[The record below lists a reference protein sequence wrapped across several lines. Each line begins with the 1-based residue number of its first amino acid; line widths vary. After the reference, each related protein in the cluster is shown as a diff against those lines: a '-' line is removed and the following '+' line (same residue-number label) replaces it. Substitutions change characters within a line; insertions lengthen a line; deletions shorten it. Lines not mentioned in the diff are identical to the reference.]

1 MNYLKL
7 RNRLAIYT
15 YRCRLELVNPKP
27 IHIVISKKTLII
39 AVSLVFAVALVIY
52 SRRPRLVEVEIH
64 TLADGEVQATVA
76 NTRVGTIK
84 ACRRAYLAPAT
95 GGQVAALHVR
105 ESDKV
110 KQGQLLLE
118 VWNQD
123 LKAQVELQKAQI
135 EASRASAEQA
145 CYLAGGAEREAER
158 LSRLQ
163 QNKQIV
169 SVEQVDKSVTG
180 SKSQRAACRAARL
193 ATEVAGAQLAV
204 AEAAVRRT
212 MVLAP
217 FDGTVAEVNAELGEF
232 VTPSPPGIP
241 TLPPIDLLDVSCL
254 TVSAPID
261 EVDAAAIRTGMK
273 ACVSLDAFA
282 DKRCSGVVTRIAPYV
297 LEKEKQARTV
307 EVEVTLKDPKD
318 LAELLPGYSAD
329 IEVLLAQKDRAL
341 RLPAEA
347 ILENNRVLLIDDN
360 NVLHEKTFQPGLANW
375 NFTEVLAGLKAGDR
389 VVLSVGKEGV
399 VDGAQVSIKP

>member
-1 MNYLKL
+1 MN
-7 RNRLAIYT
+7 
-15 YRCRLELVNPKP
+15 
-27 IHIVISKKTLII
+27 SKKILLSVI
-39 AVSLVFAVALVIY
+39 ALVSIVAVIVY
-52 SRRPRLVEVEIH
+52 VRRPQPIDVNVY
-64 TLADGEVQATVA
+64 TLSAGEVLATVA

-123 LKAQVELQKAQI
+123 LKAQVDLKKVQIKAH
-135 EASRASAEQA
+135 RATAEQT
-145 CYLAGGAEREAER
+145 CELASGAEREAAR
-158 LSRLQ
+158 LTKLQ
-163 QNKQIV
+163 KNKQIV
-169 SVEQVDKSVTG
+169 SVEQVDKSVTN
-180 SKSQRAACRAARL
+180 SLAQRAACRAATL
-193 ATEVAGAQLAV
+193 AIDVAKAELAV

-212 MVLAP
+212 LVLAP
-217 FDGTVAEVNAELGEF
+217 FDGSVAEVNAELGEF

-261 EVDAAAIRTGMK
+261 EVDAAAIRTGMS

-282 DKRCSGVVTRIAPYV
+282 DKRCSGIVTRIAPYV

-329 IEVLLAQKDRAL
+329 IEILVSKKENVL

-347 ILENNRVLLIDDN
+347 ILENNRVLLVDEN
-360 NVLHEKTFQPGLANW
+360 NVIHEQSFQPGLSNW
-375 NFTEVLAGLKAGDR
+375 TFTEVLSGLNSGDR
-389 VVLSVGKEGV
+389 VVLSIGKEGV
-399 VDGAQVSIKP
+399 VDGAMVRFKP

>member
-1 MNYLKL
+1 
-7 RNRLAIYT
+7 
-15 YRCRLELVNPKP
+15 
-27 IHIVISKKTLII
+27 
-39 AVSLVFAVALVIY
+39 
-52 SRRPRLVEVEIH
+52 VEVEAH
-64 TLADGEVQATVA
+64 SLSRGEVQAAVA

-95 GGQVAALHVR
+95 GGQVAALHVK
-105 ESDKV
+105 EGAKV

-135 EASRASAEQA
+135 KANRASAEQA
-145 CYLAGGAEREAER
+145 CQLAGGAEREADR

-163 QNKQIV
+163 GSKQIV
-169 SVEQVDKSVTG
+169 SVDQVDKSVTS
-180 SKSQRAACRAARL
+180 SKSQRAGCRAAQQ
-193 ATEVAGAQLAV
+193 AIEVAEAQVVV

-212 MVLAP
+212 LVLAP

-261 EVDAAAIRTGMK
+261 EVDAASIRAGMS
-273 ACVSLDAFA
+273 ACVSLDAFP
-282 DKRCSGVVTRIAPYV
+282 DKRCSGIVTRVAPYV

-329 IEVLLAQKDRAL
+329 IEVQLSQKSDVL
-341 RLPAEA
+341 RVPAEA
-347 ILENNRVLLIDDN
+347 ILENNRVLLIDDD
-360 NVLHEKTFQPGLANW
+360 NVLHEQAFQPGLSNW
-375 NFTEVLAGLKAGDR
+375 TFTEVLSGLKEGDR
-389 VVLSVGKEGV
+389 VVLSIGKEGV
-399 VDGAQVSIKP
+399 VNGAQISIKP